1 MIGERFTR
9 EARQAVVAAVGE
21 AERAGSRRVE
31 PEHLALALLDSPALA
46 GFDLPHDEVAAEFA
60 DIRRRGGLTGADVEA
75 LRGLGI
81 DVDEVLGAAERSLGG
96 ADGGGTAT
104 RARRRW
110 RLFGN
115 HVPFAPETKQALNR
129 SLTEALDL
137 GWSTLTADHLV
148 LALLV
153 ARGPVSE
160 VLGGRG
166 VRYAEVRKLVAAPR
180 T

>member
-21 AERAGSRRVE
+21 AERTGARQVE
-31 PEHLALALLDSPALA
+31 PEHLALALLGAPALA
-46 GFDLPHDEVAAEFA
+46 GFDLPRDEVAAEFA

-96 ADGGGTAT
+96 AGAATGTK
-104 RARRRW
+104 RKW

-115 HVPFAPETKQALNR
+115 HLPFAPESKQALNR

-137 GWSTLTADHLV
+137 GSSTLTADHLV
-148 LALLV
+148 LALLG

-160 VLGGRG
+160 VLGARG
-166 VRYAEVRKLVAAPR
+166 ARYVEVRKLVAAPR